1 MHESTPQLSP
11 KQTFSGIKMVAR
23 RNKPEIEQG
32 TVGLGTVSSTADA
45 RKALVLCTADNSVNL
60 C

>member
-11 KQTFSGIKMVAR
+11 KQTFSMIKMVAR
-23 RNKPEIEQG
+23 RNKPEIEL
-32 TVGLGTVSSTADA
+32 VLDTVSSTADT
-45 RKALVLCTADNSVNL
+45 RRALSLGTFDNPVNL